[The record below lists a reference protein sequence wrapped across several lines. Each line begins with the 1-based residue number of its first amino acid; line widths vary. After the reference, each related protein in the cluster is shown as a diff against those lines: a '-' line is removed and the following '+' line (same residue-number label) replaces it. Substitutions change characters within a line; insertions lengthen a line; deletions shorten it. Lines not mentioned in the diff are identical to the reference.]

1 MHDRLQDGVSLGF
14 LTLAPT
20 VLNNY
25 AYITLRIVMKH
36 QTSNGKKQAIS
47 STSIRLALGL
57 VKLIC
62 RELQFKTKK
71 RYLTVHKWSIRV
83 VIFISKEYSL

>member
-1 MHDRLQDGVSLGF
+1 MGEGFISCQPVLKVSPLC
-14 LTLAPT
+14 LT
-20 VLNNY
+20 Y
-25 AYITLRIVMKH
+25 TLMKH

-71 RYLTVHKWSIRV
+71 RYFTVHKWSIRV